1 MHPLTSKHLLYDIE
15 LPHPYAAV
23 IAVWDKKNLVV
34 QDRSLMLVKTGA
46 KFAPLID
53 TGLQVI
59 SEDGEPIQP
68 TGTFYI
74 SPETLDPHHLIIDW
88 FRPNKVEDQFKN
100 GV

>member
-1 MHPLTSKHLLYDIE
+1 MHPITSKQLLEME

-23 IAVWDKKNLVV
+23 IVVRDKKNLVI
-34 QDRSLMLVKTGA
+34 QDCSLMFVKRGA
-46 KFAPLID
+46 TFAPLTD

-74 SPETLDPHHLIIDW
+74 SLETIDPHHLIIDW
-88 FRPNKVEDQFKN
+88 FRPNKV
-100 GV
+100 